1 MIIKEDKKKVK
12 YVLLMNVAL
21 GIAGVAVLV
30 LNYGNIGFFV
40 LFVGLVGAFF
50 CIKKMLFSDNFL
62 RVDEDGFLIK
72 SGKSEQKF
80 NFKDIEKI
88 GIKTIEEKKNIQVL
102 NFTFKK
108 NLNIEDRFNFLRF
121 YNDKEATL
129 PDIYEKS
136 FYEIEKIL
144 KDKFSEFKNLSISNK
159 SNL

>member
-1 MIIKEDKKKVK
+1 MIIKEDKKKLK
-12 YVLLMNVAL
+12 YILLMNVAL
-21 GIAGVAVLV
+21 SIAGVTVLV
-30 LNYGNIGFFV
+30 LDYGNTGFFV

-72 SGKSEQKF
+72 SGKKEQKF

-88 GIKTIEEKKNIQVL
+88 GIKTIDEKKNIQVL
-102 NFTFKK
+102 NFVFKK
-108 NLNIEDRFNFLRF
+108 GFKLDDRFSFLRF

-129 PDIYEKS
+129 PNIYEKS

-144 KDKFSEFKNLSISNK
+144 RDKFREFVCTSN
-159 SNL
+159 